1 MIAKR
6 DGRTDPVARSV
17 PPVPETG
24 PTVVTRALMAAVAG
38 YRRFIS
44 PLLPPR
50 CRFEPSCSAY
60 AFEALRVHGA
70 ARGLWL
76 AVARIVRCHP
86 FHPGGYD
93 PVPSRGARRKPSRT
107 KAGPLSTETQGS

>member
-1 MIAKR
+1 MSANR
-6 DGRTDPVARSV
+6 DGRNDPAARAVPSV
-17 PPVPETG
+17 PQMG
-24 PTVVTRALMAAVAG
+24 PTVITRALMAGVAG

-60 AFEALRVHGA
+60 ALEALREHGA

-76 AVARIVRCHP
+76 SVARIARCHP

-93 PVPSRGARRKPSRT
+93 PVPPRDARRRPSRT
-107 KAGPLSTETQGS
+107 NAGPLSTET

>member
-1 MIAKR
+1 MSANR
-6 DGRTDPVARSV
+6 ADRTETAAGEVPSV
-17 PPVPETG
+17 PRKG
-24 PTVVTRALMAAVAG
+24 PTVLTRALMAAVTG

-60 AFEALRVHGA
+60 ALEALRVHGA

-76 AVARIVRCHP
+76 AVARIARCHP
-86 FHPGGYD
+86 FNPGGYD
-93 PVPSRGARRKPSRT
+93 PVPPRGTRRRPSRT
-107 KAGPLSTETQGS
+107 KAGGLTTETQGS

>member
-1 MIAKR
+1 MSAR
-6 DGRTDPVARSV
+6 QDGRTESAAQAIPV
-17 PPVPETG
+17 TG
-24 PTVVTRALMAAVAG
+24 KGPAVVTRALMAVVIG

-60 AFEALRVHGA
+60 ALEALRVHGA

-76 AVARIVRCHP
+76 AMARIARCNP
-86 FHPGGYD
+86 FNPGGYD
-93 PVPSRGARRKPSRT
+93 PVPPCDGSGKPSRT
-107 KAGPLSTETQGS
+107 GAGTLSTETQGS

>member
-1 MIAKR
+1 MSANR
-6 DGRTDPVARSV
+6 DDRTDPVAGEVLSG
-17 PPVPETG
+17 PSAG
-24 PTVVTRALMAAVAG
+24 PTVLTRALMAAVTG

-60 AFEALRVHGA
+60 ALEALREHGA

-76 AVARIVRCHP
+76 ATARIARCHP
-86 FHPGGYD
+86 FNPGGYD
-93 PVPSRGARRKPSRT
+93 PVPPRGARRRPSRVKT
-107 KAGPLSTETQGS
+107 GSLSTKTQGS

>member
-1 MIAKR
+1 
-6 DGRTDPVARSV
+6 
-17 PPVPETG
+17 
-24 PTVVTRALMAAVAG
+24 MAAVAG

-60 AFEALRVHGA
+60 ALEALRVHGA

-76 AVARIVRCHP
+76 AMARIARCHP

-93 PVPSRGARRKPSRT
+93 PVPPRDGTGKPSLT
-107 KAGPLSTETQGS
+107 GPGPLSTETQGS

>member
-1 MIAKR
+1 MSANR
-6 DGRTDPVARSV
+6 DGRTDPATRSV
-17 PPVPETG
+17 PSVPEKG
-24 PTVVTRALMAAVAG
+24 PTAITRVLMAAVTG

-60 AFEALRVHGA
+60 ALEALRVHGA

-76 AVARIVRCHP
+76 AVARIGRCHP
-86 FHPGGYD
+86 FNPGGYD
-93 PVPSRGARRKPSRT
+93 PVPPRGARRRPSRT
-107 KAGPLSTETQGS
+107 TTGSLSTESQGS

>member
-1 MIAKR
+1 MSANR
-6 DGRTDPVARSV
+6 DSRISPAARSV
-17 PPVPETG
+17 PSDPEKG
-24 PTVVTRALMAAVAG
+24 PTAIARTLMAAVTG

-60 AFEALRVHGA
+60 ALEALRVHGA

-76 AVARIVRCHP
+76 AVARIGRCHP
-86 FHPGGYD
+86 FNPGGYD
-93 PVPSRGARRKPSRT
+93 PVPPRGARRRPSRSKT
-107 KAGPLSTETQGS
+107 GPLSTETQGS

>member
-1 MIAKR
+1 MSAKQ
-6 DGRTDPVARSV
+6 DGRTESAAHAIPV
-17 PPVPETG
+17 TDKG
-24 PTVVTRALMAAVAG
+24 PAVITRVLMAVVTG

-60 AFEALRVHGA
+60 ALEALRVHGA

-76 AVARIVRCHP
+76 AMARIARCHP

-93 PVPSRGARRKPSRT
+93 PVPPADRSGKPPVTR
-107 KAGPLSTETQGS
+107 AGTLSTETQGS

>member
-1 MIAKR
+1 MSANR
-6 DGRTDPVARSV
+6 DDRTDSAARYVPSV
-17 PPVPETG
+17 PEKG
-24 PTVVTRALMAAVAG
+24 PTVMARGLMMAVTG

-60 AFEALRVHGA
+60 ALEALRVHGA

-76 AVARIVRCHP
+76 AVARIARCHP
-86 FHPGGYD
+86 FNPGGYD
-93 PVPSRGARRKPSRT
+93 PVPPHGARRGTSRT
-107 KAGPLSTETQGS
+107 KTGPLSTETQGS

>member
-1 MIAKR
+1 MSANR
-6 DGRTDPVARSV
+6 ADRTDPDAGQITSV
-17 PPVPETG
+17 PQKG
-24 PTVVTRALMAAVAG
+24 PTAVTRALMAAVTG

-60 AFEALRVHGA
+60 ALEALRVHGA

-76 AVARIVRCHP
+76 AVARIARCHP
-86 FHPGGYD
+86 FHRGGYD
-93 PVPSRGARRKPSRT
+93 PVPPRGASRRPSRT
-107 KAGPLSTETQGS
+107 KTDRLTTETQGS

>member
-1 MIAKR
+1 MSANR
-6 DGRTDPVARSV
+6 DSRADPAAGAV
-17 PPVPETG
+17 PSGPHTG
-24 PTVVTRALMAAVAG
+24 PTAITRALMAGVIG

-60 AFEALRVHGA
+60 ALDALREHGA

-76 AVARIVRCHP
+76 AAARIARCHP

-93 PVPSRGARRKPSRT
+93 PVPPRGARRRPSRP
-107 KAGPLSTETQGS
+107 KAGPLSTKTQGS

>member
-1 MIAKR
+1 MSANR
-6 DGRTDPVARSV
+6 DSRNDPAARAVLSV
-17 PPVPETG
+17 PRTG
-24 PTVVTRALMAAVAG
+24 PTVTTRALMAGVAG

-60 AFEALRVHGA
+60 ALEALREHGA
-70 ARGLWL
+70 VRGLWL
-76 AVARIVRCHP
+76 AFARIARCHP

-93 PVPSRGARRKPSRT
+93 PVPPRGARRRPSRVKT
-107 KAGPLSTETQGS
+107 GALSTKTQGS